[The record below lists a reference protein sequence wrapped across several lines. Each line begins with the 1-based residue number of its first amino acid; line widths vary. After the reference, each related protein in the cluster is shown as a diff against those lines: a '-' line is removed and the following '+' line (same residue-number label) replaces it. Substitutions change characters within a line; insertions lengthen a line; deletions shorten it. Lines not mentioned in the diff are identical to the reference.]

1 MYLPSLSYGYF
12 NGVYLASLILWL
24 FCWCVSSFADPMVV
38 LLQMSA
44 DREGQSG
51 SSSSSSGES
60 SETKEDQEKK
70 EEKN

>member
-1 MYLPSLSYGYF
+1 MAVKWPLGMY
-12 NGVYLASLILWL
+12 VWL
-24 FCWCVSSFADPMVV
+24 FCWCVSSFVDPTVV

-60 SETKEDQEKK
+60 SESKEDQEKK

>member
-1 MYLPSLSYGYF
+1 
-12 NGVYLASLILWL
+12 
-24 FCWCVSSFADPMVV
+24 MVV

-70 EEKN
+70 EEKNWTIGQHVFVCVCAS